1 MKKLINK
8 LVNRICILK
17 LNLHEKTFINFCKKK
32 LNNNNLIKKKQKI
45 SDDNKIL
52 VSIYPDYYSVFNTFL
67 LLLDKKFINLQKIG
81 IWTRVQFLE
90 KNLISFILF
99 PIRFIFD
106 YLEYLKW
113 KKIYKALGVNIFYN
127 FNFPRLFFN
136 YFNIFTIINAVNSKK
151 KLITLKIKN
160 ISVGT
165 MLYDTY
171 MRFSKKPTF
180 EPKDKFLLFQLVSS
194 TLKFIHKLDFI
205 FSKFKD
211 IKYYL
216 SPLSCYIQ
224 YGIPV
229 RYFVNKEIIC
239 YGGKNFSQYVKQ
251 YSKKDYSH
259 FGYYLDYKRDFEKL
273 SNKKKK
279 LEIAKKFF
287 LLRISGKKT
296 RSEFYMKE
304 SSFHNKTNLNNIN
317 IPNLIDGI
325 IFLPDFVDAPHLRGK
340 LIFCDFYD
348 FIIFTLNFFRS
359 YKKINSNF
367 KIAIKPHPNS
377 KMNESIFINE
387 LKNLYPEFVWIPE
400 NISNK
405 EIYKLKP
412 YFGISPDGSPL
423 IELTYFNTIAISAG
437 RSPYS
442 SFNYIYEPKNISHY
456 LSILKSICKRKLK
469 FKQKYKNQ
477 IYANYYMHYLHNN
490 DKFANYSR
498 LIDLRENIEEAES
511 SLFLKKVINKINKS
525 KII

>member
-1 MKKLINK
+1 MKILINK
-8 LVNRICILK
+8 LVKRVYISK
-17 LNLHEKTFINFCKKK
+17 LNFHEKNFINFCKKK
-32 LNNNNLIKKKQKI
+32 INNNNLIKKNQKI
-45 SDDNKIL
+45 NVDNKIL
-52 VSIYPDYYSVFNTFL
+52 INIYPDYYSAFNTFL
-67 LLLDKKFINLQKIG
+67 LLLDKKFVNLQKIG
-81 IWTRVQFLE
+81 IWTHVQFLN
-90 KNLISFILF
+90 KNSNSFILF
-99 PIRFIFD
+99 PVRFIFD
-106 YLEYLKW
+106 YLDYLKW
-113 KKIYKALGVNIFYN
+113 KNIYKALGVDIFYN
-127 FNFPRLFFN
+127 FSFPRLFIN
-136 YFNIFTIINAVNSKK
+136 YFYIFRIINLVNSKQ

-160 ISVGT
+160 ILVGT
-165 MLYDTY
+165 TLYDTY

-180 EPKDKFLLFQLVSS
+180 DPKDKFLLFQLISS
-194 TLKFIHKLDFI
+194 TLKFIYKLDFI
-205 FSKFKD
+205 FSKFKN

-229 RYFVNKEIIC
+229 RYLVNKGIIC

-259 FGYYLDYKRDFEKL
+259 LGYYPDYKRDFEKL
-273 SNKKKK
+273 SKKKNK
-279 LEIAKKFF
+279 IQIAKNF
-287 LLRISGKKT
+287 LQLRICGQKT

-304 SSFHNKTNLNNIN
+304 SSFHNKKNLNYLN
-317 IPNLIDGI
+317 IPTSIDGI

-377 KMNESIFINE
+377 KMNDSIFINE
-387 LKNLYPEFVWIPE
+387 LKDFYPDFIWIPE

-412 YFGISPDGSPL
+412 YFGISPDGTPL
-423 IELTYFNTIAISAG
+423 IELTYFNVIAISVG
-437 RSPYS
+437 RSPFS
-442 SFNYIYEPKNISHY
+442 SFNYIYEAKNVSHY

-469 FKQKYKNQ
+469 FKKKYKNQ
-477 IYANYYMHYLHNN
+477 IYANYYMHYLHNK
-490 DKFANYSR
+490 DKFTNYSR
-498 LIDLRENIEEAES
+498 LIDLRENIIDSDS
-511 SLFLKKVINKINKS
+511 SLFLTKVINKINKS

>member
-8 LVNRICILK
+8 LVNRICISK
-17 LNLHEKTFINFCKKK
+17 LNLHEKNFINFCKKK
-32 LNNNNLIKKKQKI
+32 INNINQIKKKKI
-45 SDDNKIL
+45 TDDNKIL
-52 VSIYPDYYSVFNTFL
+52 ISIYPDYYSVFNTFL
-67 LLLDKKFINLQKIG
+67 LLLDEKFINLQKIG
-81 IWTRVQFLE
+81 IWTRIQFLE
-90 KNLISFILF
+90 KNLNSFILF
-99 PIRFIFD
+99 PIKFIFD

-113 KKIYKALGVNIFYN
+113 KKIYKALGVDIFYN
-127 FNFPRLFFN
+127 FSFPRLFFN
-136 YFNIFTIINAVNSKK
+136 YFNIFTIINAINSKK
-151 KLITLKIKN
+151 KLITFKIKN

-165 MLYDTY
+165 VLYDTY
-171 MRFSKKPTF
+171 MRFFKKPTF
-180 EPKDKFLLFQLVSS
+180 DPKDKFLLFQLVNS
-194 TLKFIHKLDFI
+194 TFKFIYKLDFI
-205 FSKFKD
+205 FSKFKN

-216 SPLSCYIQ
+216 SPLSCYIH
-224 YGIPV
+224 YGISV

-273 SNKKKK
+273 SNKRKKV
-279 LEIAKKFF
+279 EIAKKFF

-304 SSFHNKTNLNNIN
+304 SSFHNKKNLNNIN

-377 KMNESIFINE
+377 KMNESIFVNE
-387 LKNLYPEFVWIPE
+387 LKDLYPEFVWIPE

-456 LSILKSICKRKLK
+456 LSILKSVCKRKLK
-469 FKQKYKNQ
+469 FKKKYKNQ

-511 SLFLKKVINKINKS
+511 SLFLKKVINKINKI